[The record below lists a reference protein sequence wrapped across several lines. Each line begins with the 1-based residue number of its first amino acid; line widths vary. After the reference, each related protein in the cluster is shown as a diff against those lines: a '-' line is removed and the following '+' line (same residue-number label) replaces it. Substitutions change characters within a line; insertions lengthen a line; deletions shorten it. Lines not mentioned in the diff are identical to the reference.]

1 MDFYNTVHEAY
12 KGIKT
17 CRFDHHGYQCMYCG
31 AKLGTTYLEE
41 RLYAVR
47 CPDCHTITLIE
58 AGSTVMAEHAVG
70 ATVQA

>member
-1 MDFYNTVHEAY
+1 MDFYSTVHEAY

-17 CRFDHHGYQCMYCG
+17 CRFVHNGYQCMYCG

-47 CPDCHTITLIE
+47 CPDCRTITLID
-58 AGSTVMAEHAVG
+58 AHNPVMAEHAVG
-70 ATVQA
+70 AKVVE